1 MDEIKI
7 LDVVAVI
14 EDIPEHGLRRG
25 EVGTVVER
33 WKDGAYEVEFS
44 GDTGEA
50 YAFAAVNADQLIKL
64 HFNKVEHPKL
74 SQLNDETRN
83 VLNRA
88 FAFWNKGDEVE
99 AEKFFRLAIEM
110 NPISK
115 GILLNSILTSR
126 GDNNNW
132 EIAIPNLRF
141 LYRLAPDYERGRNN
155 LAIAYLNSGVE
166 RARAGDVEAAQMFFN
181 YAIGVSATPDVDLK
195 VRENFAGVL
204 TSFGIEA
211 HKSGDLEKAMVFMR
225 MACMIS
231 PSSETRHNLGL
242 AHAFLAWWHM
252 GENQYAE
259 AIPVFEA
266 AEETGLILPELLN
279 DYAIALIFEG
289 RTDEA
294 VLAFERAIKLAPDN
308 QIIKENLTKLLR
320 EESSETYVPEE
331 IKAEY
336 MYIPTMIQQYQLA
349 A

>member
-7 LDVVAVI
+7 LDVVAMR

-33 WKDGAYEVEFS
+33 WKDGALEVEFS
-44 GDTGEA
+44 DDTGEA
-50 YAFAAVNADQLIKL
+50 YAFVALDEVQLIKL
-64 HFNKVEHPKL
+64 HFNKAEHSKL
-74 SQLNDETRN
+74 SQLDGEARD
-83 VLNRA
+83 LLDRA
-88 FAFWNKGDEVE
+88 FTFLNEGDEVE

-110 NPISK
+110 NPTSK
-115 GILLNSILTSR
+115 AVLLNSILTSH
-126 GDNNNW
+126 GDNKNW
-132 EIAIPNLRF
+132 ETVIPSLRF
-141 LYRLAPDYERGRNN
+141 LFRLAPDYERGRNN

-166 RARAGDVEAAQMFFN
+166 RAKAGDVEIAQMFFN

-204 TSFGIEA
+204 TSLGIQA
-211 HKSGDLEKAMVFMR
+211 HASGDFEKAMVFMR
-225 MACMIS
+225 IACMTS
-231 PSSETRHNLGL
+231 PSKKTRHNLGL

-252 GENQYAE
+252 GENKYEE

-279 DYAIALIFEG
+279 DYGIALIFSG
-289 RTDEA
+289 RMSEA
-294 VLAFERAIKLAPDN
+294 ELAFERALKLAPDN
-308 QIIKENLTKLLR
+308 RTIKENLTKLLR
-320 EESSETYVPEE
+320 KESFETYVPEE

-336 MYIPTMIQQYQLA
+336 MYIPTMIQEYQLA